1 MATNQQISRYI
12 QHKLTFE
19 TSYLPIL
26 HILTFL
32 QVFTSLSFPLSTILT
47 LKPTVINTT
56 DPLAEK
62 NDGDLYEILQT
73 YMSEHPTRGEV
84 AIVDHIRSLGFRVK
98 RKKLREQVCDAIAE

>member
-1 MATNQQISRYI
+1 M
-12 QHKLTFE
+12 
-19 TSYLPIL
+19 
-26 HILTFL
+26 
-32 QVFTSLSFPLSTILT
+32 
-47 LKPTVINTT
+47 
-56 DPLAEK
+56 AEK